1 MKNYKYYE
9 RQIREIM
16 QDLGTYS
23 PALDNQIKA
32 LATALHTLDTAKREA
47 STLQATTI
55 MEAGRYGER
64 IVPHP
69 VFKVMRGAEASVTKQ
84 MKALRLTAKDIVGAT
99 QQEADPVAEIMAMLN
114 HDK

>member
-9 RQIREIM
+9 RQIRKVM
-16 QDLGTYS
+16 QGFGTYS

-55 MEAGRYGER
+55 KEAGRYGER